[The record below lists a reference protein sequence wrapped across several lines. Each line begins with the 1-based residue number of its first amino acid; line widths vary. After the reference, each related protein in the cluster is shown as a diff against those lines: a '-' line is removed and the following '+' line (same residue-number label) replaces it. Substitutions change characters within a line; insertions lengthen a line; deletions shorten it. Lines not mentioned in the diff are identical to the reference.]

1 MVWHA
6 GVALFVG
13 ERESKGG
20 KEKKKKKKSDQSQLI
35 RLELNDLHI
44 VIKKVC
50 YSQYTV

>member
-20 KEKKKKKKSDQSQLI
+20 KEKKKKKTIEEISRKM
-35 RLELNDLHI
+35 EHI
-44 VIKKVC
+44 
-50 YSQYTV
+50 

>member
-20 KEKKKKKKSDQSQLI
+20 KEKKKKKTIEKTIEEIS
-35 RLELNDLHI
+35 RKREHI
-44 VIKKVC
+44 
-50 YSQYTV
+50 

>member
-20 KEKKKKKKSDQSQLI
+20 KEKKKKKDYWEDYWGDKQEKGTHLKNCK
-35 RLELNDLHI
+35 E
-44 VIKKVC
+44 
-50 YSQYTV
+50 

>member
-20 KEKKKKKKSDQSQLI
+20 KEKKKKKKTIEEIS
-35 RLELNDLHI
+35 RKMEHI
-44 VIKKVC
+44 
-50 YSQYTV
+50 

>member
-20 KEKKKKKKSDQSQLI
+20 KEKKKKKKTIEEIS
-35 RLELNDLHI
+35 RKMEHI
-44 VIKKVC
+44 WR
-50 YSQYTV
+50 TVKGREDEG